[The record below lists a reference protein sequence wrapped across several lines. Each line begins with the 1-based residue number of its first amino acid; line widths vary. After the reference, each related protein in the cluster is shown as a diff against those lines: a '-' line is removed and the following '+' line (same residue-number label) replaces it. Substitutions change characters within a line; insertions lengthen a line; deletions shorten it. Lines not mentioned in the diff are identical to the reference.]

1 MTDSNKEKQNTVH
14 TALEITCTSCGK
26 RFIFNRNKHEHFA
39 RMGWSLPK
47 RCPSCRKEMQIL
59 REKEAEKI
67 NSKAWQ
73 RKKTE
78 EQKSF
83 DALLKIWPV
92 IAMEEIRPKDGHA
105 HYIIGNGFD
114 LMHGVKSS
122 YYAFRDS
129 LGKQNSLRNILESYL
144 TPEDIWADFE
154 NALAHFDISSMG
166 SQFLVDN

>member
-26 RFIFNRNKHEHFA
+26 RFIFSRNKHEHFA

-73 RKKTE
+73 RKKAE

-83 DALLKIWPV
+83 DALLKSWPV
-92 IAMEEIRPKDGHA
+92 ISMEEIRPKDGHA
-105 HYIIGNGFD
+105 LYIIGNGFD

-129 LGKQNSLRNILESYL
+129 LGKQNSLRNILENYL

-154 NALAHFDISSMG
+154 NALAH
-166 SQFLVDN
+166 